1 MRRGKLS
8 SPDRLCPQTG
18 TSPAARTT
26 SAMPSSCAALRG
38 ENLPTQATARTP
50 FFFQAAQASAR
61 GRASS
66 GVTSTPRW
74 SRPPGRMQTS
84 SPMAKRAG
92 ASPGPALRARATRS
106 ARPCTRAL
114 TARVVPTVTR
124 STLRRR
130 AGPSG
135 PNLSSRAFSR
145 AASAARTEKG
155 RSSWRV
161 GALAPARMP
170 SGPQSTASVCV
181 PPASIP
187 RNVCAVMLLPPQASL
202 PEMFVCWVVNFRPG
216 TDKQARPLPCGILR
230 ADGRRTGSVPCLPP
244 RARDRPGQR
253 DLAPSLRRPAY
264 RRNSAA
270 AADGPPRPSRREAHG
285 GPPCSR
291 SRGQARPCAA
301 PSSPRPFPVAG
312 TASSCLR
319 TLAIR
324 GAFQ

>member
-8 SPDRLCPQTG
+8 SPDRLCPHTG
-18 TSPAARTT
+18 ASPAARTT
-26 SAMPSSCAALRG
+26 SAMASSCAALRG

-61 GRASS
+61 GRVSS

-92 ASPGPALRARATRS
+92 ARPGPALSARATRS

-124 STLRRR
+124 SAARRR

-135 PNLSSRAFSR
+135 PNFSSRAFSR
-145 AASAARTEKG
+145 AASAARTEEG
-155 RSSWRV
+155 RSSWQV

-187 RNVCAVMLLPPQASL
+187 RNVCAVMLPPQASL
-202 PEMFVCWVVNFRPG
+202 PEMFVCWVVNFRPA
-216 TDKQARPLPCGILR
+216 TDKQGPSTALTGGIPGPAYGEGPERPPED
-230 ADGRRTGSVPCLPP
+230 AQLPP
-244 RARDRPGQR
+244 GCRKAARDAPPEGCRSSPLCGTAARAR
-253 DLAPSLRRPAY
+253 
-264 RRNSAA
+264 
-270 AADGPPRPSRREAHG
+270 
-285 GPPCSR
+285 
-291 SRGQARPCAA
+291 
-301 PSSPRPFPVAG
+301 
-312 TASSCLR
+312 
-319 TLAIR
+319 
-324 GAFQ
+324 